1 MNAAKSCRSTILY
14 SAGVKSLIIGLSF
27 FAKEPSFELLDH
39 LFFCPAECVLSGF
52 RLCPA
57 LDVEQEFEG
66 APIAV
71 GRLVDEL
78 LDDGLLLADFSPP
91 TIFGDDDRFVECLTE
106 QGRQIFRSAQPA
118 SRVAGLTLLEA
129 GAVGRLAI
137 THLIIAR
144 PVRGHGRAP
153 PRARGHQSCSRSQ
166 HDGRGRRSAS
176 ASGGSSCRHKR
187 GRVLCSNSAGRCAR
201 RRSESCRYREN
212 RRVQSRGGPSRRGS
226 RRRPSPPAL
235 RSWAAPANC
244 PPRRGGGLTWA
255 RGNARHCY
263 ACA

>member
-27 FAKEPSFELLDH
+27 FAKEPSFELLDD

-57 LDVEQEFEG
+57 LDVVNDVEQEFEG

-91 TIFGDDDRFVECLTE
+91 TIFGDDYRFVECLTE
-106 QGRQIFRSAQPA
+106 QGRQIFRSARPA
-118 SRVAGLTLLEA
+118 SRVAGLTFLEA

-137 THLIIAR
+137 AYFVIALLTRHWR
-144 PVRGHGRAP
+144 PP
-153 PRARGHQSCSRSQ
+153 PRARGRLSCGHSR
-166 HDGRGRRSAS
+166 HGGRCRRSAS
-176 ASGGSSCRHKR
+176 PSGG
-187 GRVLCSNSAGRCAR
+187 
-201 RRSESCRYREN
+201 
-212 RRVQSRGGPSRRGS
+212 
-226 RRRPSPPAL
+226 
-235 RSWAAPANC
+235 
-244 PPRRGGGLTWA
+244 
-255 RGNARHCY
+255 
-263 ACA
+263 